1 MRKLLFACLI
11 VGGALGAFAIPGT
24 ARTAIST
31 QETVAQT
38 ETCMKLC
45 LNTKASR
52 QACRQ
57 RCLNRP
63 G

>member
-1 MRKLLFACLI
+1 MGTLLVACLI
-11 VGGALGAFAIPGT
+11 GGGALDAFALPGT
-24 ARTAIST
+24 AQTTIST

-52 QACRQ
+52 QACKQ

>member
-1 MRKLLFACLI
+1 MP
-11 VGGALGAFAIPGT
+11 VPGGIFSAFTVPGKAHIAVP
-24 ARTAIST
+24 ARD
-31 QETVAQT
+31 TVAQT
-38 ETCMKLC
+38 ETRMKLC

-52 QACRQ
+52 QACKQ